1 MQRAGDNFPQSHDGM
16 SFWSDADME
25 AALAASVADS
35 QRIAGV
41 TLDTRAAIERASI
54 LRKDKHSLQQQE
66 EAIDERIMQINCLNQ
81 FHCSV
86 LDISQKEFN
95 GPNSIC
101 GMLSVAYALLLE
113 RQFSDATSEVLTTES
128 LETIV
133 ALLKDENMVH
143 PLLRLA
149 LGDIIER
156 RNAFYADDLPEVRTA
171 MQKQWVAN
179 YEIGDFLARNSE
191 SRGNTHF
198 VRHNQYP
205 LVDTPEATKD
215 ERAKI
220 LAEEARFG
228 GRLVNSS
235 DGEADFSRP
244 GDTVYFVQTSF
255 GVVGPESQG
264 QCEYFTPEEWQ
275 AKDRD
280 RDRDRTRK
288 PQVVVIDLNG
298 HYVCALACRLL
309 PCQQTDDSAAVDG
322 SSSNRQPSAETG
334 AAAVAESAEAEAE
347 AEAVGRGPVKSGDGV
362 GVEPGPSAANALI
375 IFNTTDVDYT
385 SWPQAAW
392 TFDEMVHCFA

>member
-1 MQRAGDNFPQSHDGM
+1 M

-25 AALAASVADS
+25 AAIAASVADS
-35 QRIAGV
+35 QRIAGA
-41 TLDTRAAIERASI
+41 TLDTRVAIDRAVV
-54 LRKDKHSLQQQE
+54 LRKDKHSLQQE
-66 EAIDERIMQINCLNQ
+66 TLDGRILQINCLNQ
-81 FHCSV
+81 FHYSV

-113 RQFSDATSEVLTTES
+113 RQFANATSEVLTAGS

-149 LGDIIER
+149 LGEIIEG
-156 RNAFYADDLPEVRTA
+156 RNGFYADDPPEVRAA

-191 SRGNTHF
+191 SREHTHF

-215 ERAKI
+215 ETVKI

-228 GRLVNSS
+228 GRLVNST

-244 GDTVYFVQTSF
+244 GDIVYFVQTSF
-255 GVVGPESQG
+255 GAVGPESQC
-264 QCEYFTPEEWQ
+264 QCEYLTPEEWR
-275 AKDRD
+275 AKD

-309 PCQQTDDSAAVDG
+309 QCQQTDDSAAVDG
-322 SSSNRQPSAETG
+322 SSSSRQPSPETG
-334 AAAVAESAEAEAE
+334 AVAAAVGESES
-347 AEAVGRGPVKSGDGV
+347 AEAVGRGPVKPGV

-385 SWPQAAW
+385 SWTQAAW
-392 TFDEMVHCFA
+392 TFDEIVRCFA